1 MAPGWN
7 GAKTKVQ
14 LKLTAQRCSLL
25 QEKKNAIAK
34 KERREIA
41 SLIERGK
48 LETARVKTEGIIGED
63 IMVELL
69 EIMELYSEMLIA
81 RFALLEL
88 NQREPDPAIKEPLCA
103 IIHAAP
109 RIELREMHALREM
122 LMAKYGREFAVAA
135 MENTDGCVSERVTSR
150 LRVETPSKELVDM
163 YIAEICKAY
172 DVEFHSP
179 YLETGP
185 DDLDKIPDPLPH
197 AAAEGPLPA
206 QPLSKNVSAAT
217 KSDLEIAAAT
227 GTIETGTQESAMNK
241 TTKSASAT
249 TGNSTPQ
256 SSNTKNDEDKR
267 VDDLEARFA
276 ALKRR

>member
-88 NQREPDPAIKEPLCA
+88 NQREPDPAIKEPLIA

-185 DDLDKIPDPLPH
+185 EDLDKIPDPLPH
-197 AAAEGPLPA
+197 AAANGPLPA
-206 QPLSKNVSAAT
+206 QPLSNNVSAAT

-227 GTIETGTQESAMNK
+227 GTIAKDTQDSKTTTGT
-241 TTKSASAT
+241 
-249 TGNSTPQ
+249 STPK
-256 SSNTKNDEDKR
+256 SDSTSIKSKEDKR